1 MGSSVASHGSS
12 LLKLMLK
19 FGNELRVDAIKA
31 SWMGECKD
39 GSVNTVLQYQA
50 QGPEFGSQAPM

>member
-12 LLKLMLK
+12 PRKLMLK

-31 SWMGECKD
+31 SKGGGQCKD
-39 GSVNTVLQYQA
+39 GSVNKVLHNQA
-50 QGPEFGSQAPM
+50 QGPEFGS